1 MDSSGDIFD
10 SSLDLEVQHLREG
23 YEDGYRDGTDA
34 GLLEGRDAG
43 FRVGFQM
50 GEELGFYLGCIAMW
64 TRASELEPGLF
75 SSRAQRSIQQLGH
88 LLDTFPLL
96 QPQDESIHDK
106 LEALRAKFRTIVAVL
121 GVRPEYSG
129 YLQSESVGETF

>member
-23 YEDGYRDGTDA
+23 YDDGYRDGTDA

-43 FRVGFQM
+43 LRVGFQM
-50 GEELGFYLGCIAMW
+50 GEELGFYLGCTAVW
-64 TRASELEPGLF
+64 TRALELEPGIF

-88 LLDTFPLL
+88 LLETFPML

-106 LEALRAKFRTIVAVL
+106 LEVLRAKFRTIVSVL
-121 GVRPEYSG
+121 GVRPEDSG
-129 YLQSESVGETF
+129 YLRSESAGEAF